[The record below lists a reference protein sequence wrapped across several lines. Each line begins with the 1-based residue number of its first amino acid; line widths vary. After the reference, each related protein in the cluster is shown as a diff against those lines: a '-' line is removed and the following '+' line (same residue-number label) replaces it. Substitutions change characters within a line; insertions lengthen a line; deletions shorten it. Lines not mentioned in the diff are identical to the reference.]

1 MIRSLL
7 RSAIAEATVTA
18 AADAGSA
25 ALRLD
30 AFILHAAELLP
41 AEEVEVVNLA
51 TGARF
56 RTYVEAAPGGSGE
69 VAVAGV
75 RVGDRVVVLS
85 FALLHEGQTLAH
97 RPKRVT
103 LDAANRVTAISE

>member
-7 RSAIAEATVTA
+7 RSSIAEATVTA
-18 AADAGSA
+18 GADGA

-30 AFILHAAELLP
+30 AFIIRAAELLP
-41 AEEVEVVNLA
+41 LETVEVVNLA
-51 TGARF
+51 SGMRF
-56 RTYVEAAPGGSGE
+56 RTYVEAGAEGSGE
-69 VAVAGV
+69 VAVAGA
-75 RVGDRVVVLS
+75 RVGDRITVLS